1 MESQEKHTLK
11 SVVILGPAYPFR
23 GGLATVNQ
31 ALARTFT
38 KMGIACRIFTFTT
51 QYPSLLFPGTTQFSS
66 DSAPEGID
74 ITREVSS
81 VNPLTWIRAGWRL
94 RRAKPDA
101 VIVRYWIP
109 VMAPAFGTVCR
120 IARRGGVRTIALLD
134 NVIPHEKRPFDKW
147 LTRYFLGSIDGF
159 VYMSEQVHSDLRL
172 FTKTKPAV
180 FSPHPM
186 LDGYGEPLPRGEAC
200 AALGLDPALR
210 YTMFFGYIRD
220 YKGLD
225 LLLDAWGM
233 LKREGK
239 LEGHKLIVAG
249 EYYSGKERY
258 AEQIDALGI
267 RGDLVLMDRYISDGD
282 VAKLFSA
289 ADLVV
294 QPYRHATQSGVTQIA
309 YWFDVPMVVTGVGG
323 LRELVP
329 DGKVGYVTEPDAAAI
344 AAEID
349 RFYREGKAAE
359 FRANIL
365 RFRER
370 FTWERMIGNFRSLYD
385 RIAGTQPG
393 QKC

>member
-1 MESQEKHTLK
+1 M
-11 SVVILGPAYPFR
+11 
-23 GGLATVNQ
+23 
-31 ALARTFT
+31 
-38 KMGIACRIFTFTT
+38 
-51 QYPSLLFPGTTQFSS
+51 
-66 DSAPEGID
+66 
-74 ITREVSS
+74 
-81 VNPLTWIRAGWRL
+81 
-94 RRAKPDA
+94 
-101 VIVRYWIP
+101 
-109 VMAPAFGTVCR
+109 
-120 IARRGGVRTIALLD
+120 
-134 NVIPHEKRPFDKW
+134 
-147 LTRYFLGSIDGF
+147 
-159 VYMSEQVHSDLRL
+159 
-172 FTKTKPAV
+172 
-180 FSPHPM
+180 
-186 LDGYGEPLPRGEAC
+186 
-200 AALGLDPALR
+200 
-210 YTMFFGYIRD
+210 
-220 YKGLD
+220 
-225 LLLDAWGM
+225 
-233 LKREGK
+233 
-239 LEGHKLIVAG
+239 AG

-267 RGDLVLMDRYISDGD
+267 RDDLVLMDRYISDGD

-393 QKC
+393 QKR

>member
-1 MESQEKHTLK
+1 
-11 SVVILGPAYPFR
+11 
-23 GGLATVNQ
+23 
-31 ALARTFT
+31 
-38 KMGIACRIFTFTT
+38 
-51 QYPSLLFPGTTQFSS
+51 
-66 DSAPEGID
+66 
-74 ITREVSS
+74 
-81 VNPLTWIRAGWRL
+81 
-94 RRAKPDA
+94 
-101 VIVRYWIP
+101 
-109 VMAPAFGTVCR
+109 
-120 IARRGGVRTIALLD
+120 
-134 NVIPHEKRPFDKW
+134 
-147 LTRYFLGSIDGF
+147 
-159 VYMSEQVHSDLRL
+159 
-172 FTKTKPAV
+172 
-180 FSPHPM
+180 
-186 LDGYGEPLPRGEAC
+186 
-200 AALGLDPALR
+200 
-210 YTMFFGYIRD
+210 MFFGYIRD

-329 DGKVGYVTEPDAAAI
+329 DGKVDYVTEPMRRRLRRKSI
-344 AAEID
+344 G
-349 RFYREGKAAE
+349 FTGKGKRRSS
-359 FRANIL
+359 RANIL

-370 FTWERMIGNFRSLYD
+370 L
-385 RIAGTQPG
+385 PG
-393 QKC
+393 SG